1 MKESRL
7 VIKDGKAFL
16 KVVFEKPSV
25 VSEKAVQLWMERLKT
40 MGQAAAVRKCALC
53 GEVVSGEAILEAC
66 RRLGVEPRVELVHLL
81 PQEEEKKPEMH
92 ESSHLAARLA
102 DRESY
107 TMEERREMARAL
119 LEALERAGV
128 PHPKKKAAE
137 LSGLSQAYISI

>member
-107 TMEERREMARAL
+107 TMEEGEKWRGRSSKRSKGQACLILRKRRQ
-119 LEALERAGV
+119 
-128 PHPKKKAAE
+128 
-137 LSGLSQAYISI
+137 SFQA